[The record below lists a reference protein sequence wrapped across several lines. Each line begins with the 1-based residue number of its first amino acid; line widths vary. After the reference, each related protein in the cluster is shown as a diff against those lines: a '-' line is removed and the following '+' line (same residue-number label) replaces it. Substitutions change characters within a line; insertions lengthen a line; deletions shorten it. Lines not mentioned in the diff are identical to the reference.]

1 MGNQNYSDY
10 GPYRNFPTVRLAQ
23 ENEKVKAAK
32 IANDLS
38 ERYTPDHE
46 TAAQLSAR
54 NIAEQKAYQDRLNSQ
69 WVPPASGGGAG
80 TGWGSVGRK
89 TTSELPVYD
98 TNQVEAL
105 AQRVA
110 APGIRRLR
118 NEVQN
123 VQGSNYEN
131 PNVKS
136 MTLRSALEGYGS
148 GLESVM
154 GGAFQTGSGMYNQ
167 EYQPKVTDYMQSK
180 SISAQERMQ
189 QSSLANQR
197 YISSLNSYNRNR

>member
-1 MGNQNYSDY
+1 MAQTEFQRYQ
-10 GPYRNFPTVRLAQ
+10 NFPSVGLAQ
-23 ENEKVKAAK
+23 QNEKVRAAQ
-32 IANDLS
+32 IANDQS
-38 ERYTPDHE
+38 ERYTPDYE
-46 TAAQLSAR
+46 TAAQTSAR

-69 WVPPASGGGAG
+69 GAPPSGGGGFAG
-80 TGWGSVGRK
+80 GGWGIRGRGAV
-89 TTSELPVYD
+89 SALPVYD
-98 TNQVEAL
+98 TNRVEAL

-118 NEVQN
+118 NEIQN
-123 VQGSNYEN
+123 VQGANYEN

-136 MTLRSALEGYGS
+136 MTLRHALEGYGS

-167 EYQPKVTDYMQSK
+167 EYQPKVADYMQSK

-189 QSSLANQR
+189 NSSLANQR
-197 YISSLNSYNRNR
+197 YIASLNSYNRNK